1 MTDIQYKA
9 LLPEGWPRARGYAHA
24 VLASGSKILR
34 IAGQLAFVNGAGPV
48 KEGLDIGPQWEISLS
63 NVITLVKN
71 AGGDIGNIVS
81 LRVYIT
87 DMDEFHKSGT
97 AIGTA
102 WKNTLGKHFPAMTL
116 VEVSGLVD
124 ENAKVEIECE
134 AVIG

>member
-1 MTDIQYKA
+1 MTDIEYKA
-9 LLPEGWPRARGYAHA
+9 LLPEGWPRPRGYAHA
-24 VLASGSKILR
+24 VLATGSKILR
-34 IAGQLAFVNGAGPV
+34 IAGQLPLVDGEGPV
-48 KEGLDIGPQWEISLS
+48 KEGLDIGAQWEISLS
-63 NVITLVKN
+63 NVITHVKN

-81 LRVYIT
+81 LRVFVT
-87 DMDEFHKSGT
+87 DMDEFRQSGA

-102 WKNTLGKHFPAMTL
+102 WKNTLGRHFPAMTL